1 MKPQVYETA
10 TDCATLQVTTNELH
24 HDKGGMS
31 YVQMNRYELESLRAS
46 IYTTLQAM
54 DAIEVVANDSWSV
67 GGLQKELCQ
76 CSDLDVPCEECCR
89 LNWDCKGGKN

>member
-1 MKPQVYETA
+1 MKPLVYETA

-24 HDKGGMS
+24 HDKDGMS

-67 GGLQKELCQ
+67 GGVEKEITQ
-76 CSDLDVPCEECCR
+76 ADIDKETAEDER
-89 LNWDCKGGKN
+89 RAKYNDCY